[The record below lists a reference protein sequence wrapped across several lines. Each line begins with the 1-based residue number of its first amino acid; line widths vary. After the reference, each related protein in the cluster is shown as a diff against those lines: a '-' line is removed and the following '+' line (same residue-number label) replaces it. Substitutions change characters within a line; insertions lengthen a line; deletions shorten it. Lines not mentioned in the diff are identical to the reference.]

1 MVAFRRLAAL
11 TALATF
17 VLIVVGGIV
26 RVSGSG
32 LGCPDWPTCHGQIV
46 PPLML
51 QALVE
56 TSHRW
61 TAAIVSILVVATAV
75 VAIARRRDR
84 AWLTA
89 VAILAVLVLIVQIA
103 LGAFTVELELTPL
116 LVTAHLGTALA
127 LFATTTVIGAGARW
141 SQDQDRRFQID
152 GYGALALLAV
162 AVTYLVLLVG
172 SFVSE
177 SSAAYACVG
186 WPLCDG
192 NLGLPTDGASSLNLV
207 HRLLAVVAGVGYLL
221 LLARCREAR
230 PGEKSL
236 RGQLYAGLLLLI
248 AQVAVGAGLVIWRI
262 PPFTAALHLA
272 LAAAFWGNL
281 VAIAVLAC
289 LPRAANSDANRDVVT
304 ATANAPIEGSGEPA
318 TLGQTIRA
326 YVNLTKPWIILLLLI
341 TTLGG
346 MIIAERGIPPLGLI
360 VATLI
365 GGACAA
371 GGANAINCYIDR
383 DIDQLMRRTRK
394 RSLPAGRVSPR
405 NALIYGLVL
414 GVIAFVVLYLFAN
427 LLAAVLAEAGL
438 LFYVLIY
445 TGYLKRSTPQ
455 NIVIGGAAGA
465 MPPMVGWVAVTG
477 QLDLMALYLFAIIFF
492 WTPPHFWALSL
503 LTSEDYARANIPMLP
518 LVVGEG
524 ETRRQILLYSILL
537 VAVTVLVFSGRG
549 AGYIYLLSALALG
562 AGLIFYAARL
572 LRDGSAIRA
581 RQLFKF
587 SNYYLALLFLALAVD
602 RVVF

>member
-465 MPPMVGWVAVTG
+465 MLPMVGWVAVTG